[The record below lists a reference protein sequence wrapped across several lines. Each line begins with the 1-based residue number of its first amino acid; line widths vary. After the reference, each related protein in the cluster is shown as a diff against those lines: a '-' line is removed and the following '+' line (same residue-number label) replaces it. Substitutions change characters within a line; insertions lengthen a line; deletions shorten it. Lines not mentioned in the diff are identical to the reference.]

1 MASGPAFGI
10 GGPLSVTK
18 VSAVSNYQKKD
29 FPLLPSKRYDPSIP
43 APPSRTCPEGA
54 CVMFTFMIVMAFV
67 AMIAGPAILSS
78 IQKARS
84 REHDF

>member
-1 MASGPAFGI
+1 
-10 GGPLSVTK
+10 
-18 VSAVSNYQKKD
+18 
-29 FPLLPSKRYDPSIP
+29 
-43 APPSRTCPEGA
+43 
-54 CVMFTFMIVMAFV
+54 MFTFMIVMAFV